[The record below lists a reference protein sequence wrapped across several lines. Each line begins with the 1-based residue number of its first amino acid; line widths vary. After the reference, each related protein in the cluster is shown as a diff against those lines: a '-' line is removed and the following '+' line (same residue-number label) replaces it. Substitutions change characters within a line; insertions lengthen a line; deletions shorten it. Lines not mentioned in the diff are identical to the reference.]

1 MRTKTWI
8 LSLAAAGTVLAADP
22 PALINYQGVLRG
34 ANDKPLD
41 GTYDMVFSF
50 FDAASG
56 GNQILVDAHDAAHGS
71 AVTVAGG
78 LFSIELGG
86 GSVSDGSGP
95 GTFTGLDQV
104 FVALSN
110 VFVEVRI
117 GSETLAPRTRVVS
130 AAYALNAGHAQV
142 ADQLSGSQ
150 SGFYLDTSST
160 WQTKSG
166 ALRLESPDAGHA
178 AIDAV
183 ATTQVGAAGY
193 FEHTPWTA
201 RTWVGYGNT
210 PIAGYGWD
218 AAYFENTAPAGP
230 GVAWALRANG
240 YLNDGALITGN
251 NGRHY
256 VEIAKDTTAIHCND
270 GPSTSDTRVCSN
282 GFGIEAWGQ
291 VGGHFRSVWTG
302 EAYLSY
308 GDEGVH
314 GYGNFGGGFFDDLDS
329 SGWVRTGYSTYKVQG
344 SGSVSFVQNHPY
356 ESDKVIVYAAPEG
369 DEVAVYTRGTA
380 KLAGGQARVALG
392 ETFALVADPDV
403 GLTAYVTPVDEAV
416 PLAVID
422 KSTTEIVVR
431 GPAASTATFDY
442 IVWGLRIGFD
452 QQAIVQP
459 KQVESPIPSMRDHEK
474 TYNEH
479 AALRR
484 FNALE
489 RFKSMRP
496 HGRSDEAL
504 DRSRGRHLLDAVG
517 IYDPARHGSVESL
530 HKLQKPTS
538 TPRGAFGGPD
548 DEATSAVSAA
558 VPNPEG
564 GAVTALPSRAPTPTP
579 PARER
584 GIDRP
589 FVATARPAWLHV
601 LQASGPIA
609 AGEVVALDPEQPG
622 RVKRADIGADADAI
636 GIAVSASTD
645 DTVEV
650 AATIVEVRV
659 DAGCGAIV
667 PGDLLTSSP
676 TPGAAMRMVEPGVGA
691 IVGKALEPLETGIG
705 TIRVLVGQPSTR
717 AR

>member
-1 MRTKTWI
+1 MRTKIWI
-8 LSLAAAGTVLAADP
+8 LSLAAAGAVLAADP

-41 GTYDMVFSF
+41 GTFDMVFAF
-50 FDAASG
+50 YDAASA
-56 GNQILVDAHDAAHGS
+56 GNQILIDAHDAAHGS
-71 AVTVAGG
+71 AITVAGG
-78 LFSIELGG
+78 LFSVELGG

-110 VFVEVRI
+110 VFVKVRI

-130 AAYALNAGHAQV
+130 SAYALNAGHAQV
-142 ADQLSGSQ
+142 ADQLAGSQ

-178 AIDAV
+178 AIDAI
-183 ATTQVGAAGY
+183 ATTQAGAAGY

-201 RTWVGYGNT
+201 RTWVGYGHT

-256 VEIAKDTTAIHCND
+256 VEIAKDTTAMHCND

-314 GYGNFGGGFFDDLDS
+314 GYGNFGGGYFDDTDS
-329 SGWVRTGYSTYKVQG
+329 SAWVRTAYSTYKVQG

-380 KLAGGQARVALG
+380 RLAGGQARVTLG

-416 PLAVID
+416 PLAVTD
-422 KSTTEIVVR
+422 KSTSEIVVR
-431 GPAASTATFDY
+431 GPAGSTATFDY
-442 IVWGLRIGFD
+442 IVWGLRLGFD
-452 QQAIVQP
+452 EQAIVQP

-489 RFKSMRP
+489 RFTSMRP
-496 HGRSDEAL
+496 QGRSEEAL
-504 DRSRGRHLLDAVG
+504 ERSRGRHLRDAVG
-517 IYDPARHGSVESL
+517 VYDPERHGSVEAL
-530 HKLQKPTS
+530 HKLQKPMS
-538 TPRGAFGGPD
+538 TPQGTFVG
-548 DEATSAVSAA
+548 
-558 VPNPEG
+558 PEG
-564 GAVTALPSRAPTPTP
+564 GATGAASSTALPPSAPTPAP
-579 PARER
+579 PARELEV
-584 GIDRP
+584 DRP
-589 FVATARPAWLHV
+589 FVPTARPAWSHV
-601 LQASGPIA
+601 LPASGPIA
-609 AGEVVALDPEQPG
+609 AGEVVSLDPEQPG
-622 RVKRADIGADADAI
+622 RVKRADVGADADAI
-636 GIAVSASTD
+636 GIAVQASTD

-659 DAGCGAIV
+659 DAGYGAIV

-691 IVGKALEPLETGIG
+691 IVGKALEPLNAGIG
-705 TIRVLVGQPSTR
+705 TIRVLVGQPSAR